1 MAKKKPKLPE
11 IEITETEEN
20 PELVDML
27 GGDEEVKIE
36 VEAEPEEEKVSE
48 FDNPDVRE
56 FIEKFKTVGDDI
68 ISNYK
73 NDRGQIE
80 EVVAHLM
87 KIVIH
92 DQDRKLS
99 RTAVENLVKALEVKS
114 NTNANV
120 IKILDSI
127 SKVIAAGKG
136 LGVFTGVEGGDDM
149 TFEDM
154 EELLESED
162 EEPDQAS
169 SLESIPELE
178 STDTGKSINE

>member
-1 MAKKKPKLPE
+1 MAKKKLPDLPK
-11 IEITETEEN
+11 IELYEAEEN
-20 PELVDML
+20 PDLVNML
-27 GGDEEVKIE
+27 GEDEPKVNIN
-36 VEAEPEEEKVSE
+36 VNPEQKTSE

-56 FIEKFKTVGDDI
+56 FIGEFKTVSRDI

-80 EVVAHLM
+80 EVVQHLM
-87 KIVIH
+87 KLVIH
-92 DQDRKLS
+92 NQDQKLS

-136 LGVFTGVEGGDDM
+136 LGVFAGIEEGDDM
-149 TFEDM
+149 TFEAM
-154 EELLESED
+154 EELLEAED
-162 EEPDQAS
+162 TEPEKTPD
-169 SLESIPELE
+169 LESIPELE
-178 STDTGKSINE
+178 ATDTSRSINEQ